1 MYPWADD
8 GRNDEQRTGRKVV
21 RGGSWRDVPARG
33 TASFRLSYE
42 PWQHVYNV
50 GFRVVCEGE
59 LKNSGI
65 TAGLTAAEDKQRVSA
80 R

>member
-1 MYPWADD
+1 MATTTD
-8 GRNDEQRTGRKVV
+8 GRDDEGRAGRKVV

-42 PWQHVYNV
+42 PWQRVYNV

-59 LKNSGI
+59 WKDTGP
-65 TAGLTAAEDKQRVSA
+65 TVSA
-80 R
+80 AASDRRQKISAR

>member
-1 MYPWADD
+1 
-8 GRNDEQRTGRKVV
+8 VV

-59 LKNSGI
+59 LKDADT
-65 TAGLTAAEDKQRVSA
+65 TASPTSVDNKQRVSA